1 MGFYYY
7 NISFK
12 EIGSCYGI
20 ETYKILR
27 DVFGNYCLYKDHHE
41 SIYKLDD
48 YAFNI
53 LYRVIKEHNIYFG
66 NRTERIDS
74 NIYYMGDFNLICEP
88 ENKYKKIFYLQ
99 KDDKKY
105 LITDK
110 ENNLYNWYEYTI
122 SDLKPNTEYPIY
134 GFEKTK
140 YGNIVFSDL
149 NGEYHPIFVNNKVM
163 NILEKYFEY
172 NTYEDNRYYN
182 GINRR
187 ITCTYNKKR
196 NFAKLTLITG
206 DEITSDND
214 IKILSQKLCL
224 VLYDNFEMTY
234 GITGSYTFYIN
245 NYKLIDYKKEGRYN
259 FLAMHIYN
267 NDNQYNN
274 MILGYEFKEKEY
286 YYLKFEEKLI
296 LKNIDKDTA
305 KNFEE
310 MKRQDLYTYLL
321 SNNEKRGMTISIDKD
336 HNITYRLVK
345 LSDDFFK
352 SKSISTLDISLLK
365 SQIVSEPCE
374 INHFNGEVEDFDY
387 KD

>member
-1 MGFYYY
+1 MGFNYYRNY
-7 NISFK
+7 SFNK
-12 EIGSCYGI
+12 INTG
-20 ETYKILR
+20 TYKVLR
-27 DVFGNYCLYKDHHE
+27 NTCDNYCLYIDNY
-41 SIYKLDD
+41 IYIFILND
-48 YAFNI
+48 YTRNI
-53 LYRVIKEHNIYFG
+53 LLDVMNKYGFYCYKSANIDGF
-66 NRTERIDS
+66 
-74 NIYYMGDFNLICEP
+74 YYQEGDFNFVCEY
-88 ENKYKKIFYLQ
+88 EDRQRFKKIFYLQ
-99 KDDKKY
+99 KDNQKY
-105 LITDK
+105 PITDK

-122 SDLKPNTEYPIY
+122 SDLKPNSKYYIY

-140 YGNIVFSDL
+140 YGNIVLSGL
-149 NGEYHPIFVNNKVM
+149 NGQYHPIFVNNKIM

-172 NTYEDNRYYN
+172 KYYDNTHYLY
-182 GINRR
+182 
-187 ITCTYNKKR
+187 CTYNNKKEI
-196 NFAKLTLITG
+196 ACLHLITG
-206 DEITSDND
+206 DEIISDND
-214 IKILSQKLCL
+214 IKILSQKLYL
-224 VLYDNFEMTY
+224 DLK
-234 GITGSYTFYIN
+234 GIGSYTFYIN
-245 NYKLIDYKKEGRYN
+245 NHKLIDYKKEGRYN
-259 FLAMHIYN
+259 FLAMNIYN
-267 NDNQYNN
+267 NNSSYDNN

-296 LKNIDKDTA
+296 LKNIDKDIA

-321 SNNEKRGMTISIDKD
+321 SNNEKRGMSINIDKD

>member
-1 MGFYYY
+1 MGFKYYY
-7 NISFK
+7 NKSFK
-12 EIGSCYGI
+12 DIGKYDNI
-20 ETYKILR
+20 ETYKVLR
-27 DVFGNYCLYKDHHE
+27 NCCNDYYLYQDRYE
-41 SIYKLDD
+41 SIYRLDKNTI
-48 YAFNI
+48 YI
-53 LYRVIKEHNIYFG
+53 LYCTIKEHNLHFG
-66 NRTERIDS
+66 NCREQIDG
-74 NIYYMGDFNLICEP
+74 NMYYVGDFSLVCERG
-88 ENKYKKIFYLQ
+88 NKCRKIFYLQ
-99 KDDKKY
+99 KDNQKY

-110 ENNLYNWYEYTI
+110 ENKLYNWSEFTI
-122 SDLKPNTEYPIY
+122 SDLKPNTEYYIH

-140 YGNIVFSDL
+140 YGNIILSNIK
-149 NGEYHPIFVNNKVM
+149 NGDYYSIFVNNKVM

-172 NTYEDNRYYN
+172 IYDDRYTVPDLY
-182 GINRR
+182 
-187 ITCTYNKKR
+187 CTYNNKKVR
-196 NFAKLTLITG
+196 ACLYLITG
-206 DEITSDND
+206 DVITTDND
-214 IKILSQKLCL
+214 IKILQQKLYL
-224 VLYDNFEMTY
+224 DWKE
-234 GITGSYTFYIN
+234 IGSYTFYIN

-267 NDNQYNN
+267 NNSSYDNN

-296 LKNIDKDTA
+296 LKNIDKDIA

-321 SNNEKRGMTISIDKD
+321 SNNEKRGMSINIDKD

-345 LSDDFFK
+345 INDDFFK

>member
-1 MGFYYY
+1 MGFGYYR
-7 NISFK
+7 NKSFK
-12 EIGSCYGI
+12 EIGSYYGI
-20 ETYKILR
+20 KTYKVLR
-27 DVFGNYCLYKDHHE
+27 DYFGKYYLYLE
-41 SIYKLDD
+41 QCIGSIYELDD
-48 YAFNI
+48 YTFNI
-53 LYRVIKEHNIYFG
+53 LSRMINKYKGELYFENCGKQFDG
-66 NRTERIDS
+66 NM
-74 NIYYMGDFNLICEP
+74 YYVGDFNLICEP

-122 SDLKPNTEYPIY
+122 SDLKPNTEYKII

-140 YGNIVFSDL
+140 YGNIVLSSI
-149 NGEYHPIFVNNKVM
+149 NGNYYPIYVNNKVM
-163 NILEKYFEY
+163 NILEKYFENNIY
-172 NTYEDNRYYN
+172 KDNAYYN
-182 GINRR
+182 GIRR
-187 ITCTYNKKR
+187 GITCTYNKKKVD
-196 NFAKLTLITG
+196 AELYLITG
-206 DEITSDND
+206 DEITTNND
-214 IKILSQKLCL
+214 IKILQQKLYL
-224 VLYDNFEMTY
+224 NLK
-234 GITGSYTFYIN
+234 GIGSYTFYIN

-267 NDNQYNN
+267 NNSSYDNN

-296 LKNIDKDTA
+296 LKNIDKDIA

-310 MKRQDLYTYLL
+310 MKKQDLYTYLL
-321 SNNEKRGMTISIDKD
+321 SNNEKRGMSINIDKD